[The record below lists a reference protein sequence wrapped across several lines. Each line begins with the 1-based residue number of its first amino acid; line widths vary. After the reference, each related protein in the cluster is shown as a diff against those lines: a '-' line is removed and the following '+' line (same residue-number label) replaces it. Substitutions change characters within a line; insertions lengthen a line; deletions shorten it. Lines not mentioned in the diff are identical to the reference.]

1 MELFNQYVD
10 TMTPLERKLKINTAA
25 QNGDAAHIEQLLLGS
40 QKGEAYFHAL
50 EHASENGHI
59 ECVRLLLPFC
69 PSKMKVTQALERAAR
84 AGHADSVALLIAYS
98 APKASESS
106 ALRAAVVSGSLKCV
120 ELLIPVSDPTAGR
133 SQALLEAVRCK
144 QRDIFAALYPVSDVK
159 DAQDF
164 FVNTWSTSNENL
176 KNFQQWSV
184 EEEAVVQA
192 HRLNDEIHS
201 HLQPTSSGVKR
212 KM

>member
-1 MELFNQYVD
+1 
-10 TMTPLERKLKINTAA
+10 MTYLERKLKMNAAA
-25 QNGDAAHIEQLLLGS
+25 QRGDAAQIEQLLSGA
-40 QKGEAYFHAL
+40 QVGEAYFHAL
-50 EHASENGHI
+50 EHAAENGRP

-69 PSKMKVTQALERAAR
+69 PSKMKVTQALESAAG
-84 AGHADSVALLIAYS
+84 AGHANCVSELIAHS
-98 APKASESS
+98 APKSSESF
-106 ALRAAVVSGSLKCV
+106 ALRQAVVGGNLKCV
-120 ELLIPVSDPTAGR
+120 ELLIPVSDPKAMR

-144 QRDIFAALYPVSDVK
+144 QRDIFAVLYPVSNVK
-159 DAQDF
+159 DAEDF

-176 KNFQQWSV
+176 KIFQQWSV

-192 HRLNDEIHS
+192 HLLNDKIHS